1 MYHRN
6 GGLVIFIQQVAVEV
20 AQLAD
25 QKHALIYNGAAGERN
40 DIGVVVG
47 LLKDAARYVQLA
59 VKIQTLIYVLRA
71 GNEALLDVR
80 HTGECLVAQ
89 NVRIDGHGAPAEE
102 LHALFF
108 DNNLEHLL
116 CLRTLERILRE
127 EEHRDAVIA
136 LFANLDAGLCGSLG
150 EEVVG
155 NLQHDADAVTGLA
168 LCVLAGA
175 VLQLFYNRQCIVH
188 CLVRFSAL
196 DIDDC
201 ADAAGIMLIPRIV

>member
-6 GGLVIFIQQVAVEV
+6 GGLVILIQQVAVEV

-25 QKHALIYNGAAGERN
+25 QKHTLIYNGAAGERN

-47 LLKDAARYVQLA
+47 LLKDAARHVQLA

-80 HTGECLVAQ
+80 HTG
-89 NVRIDGHGAPAEE
+89 
-102 LHALFF
+102 
-108 DNNLEHLL
+108 DNNLKHLL

-136 LFANLDAGLCGSLG
+136 LFANLDAGLRGSLG

-155 NLQHDADAVTGLA
+155 NLQHDADAVTGLT
-168 LCVLAGA
+168 LGVLAGA

-188 CLVRFSAL
+188 RLVRFSAL